1 MISQIDQTIY
11 RLNNLDKLQEKLNFQ
26 HGGKKLQHGSD
37 DSVLF
42 GRITSAEGKIR
53 TYEGIKTQIERTQVQ
68 NNTADAAMG
77 SMIEALR
84 TVKSELMK
92 ANTSTTN
99 DENLKAIA
107 VNINGIRE
115 NLFTLVNTNTEGEY
129 VFAGSDSSI
138 KPFVKDAN
146 GNITYEGDNRLRKV
160 AVEEGSYRERGV
172 NGFDVMF
179 FTSSSA
185 TKGDVLSFS
194 ANDRILDQNG
204 NEWVLNSPTND
215 TLTKMNKDGTAT
227 TETLAVTAPV
237 APDTNYSVTLPNT
250 DGTSFEAKTN
260 IFDLLQD
267 IVNTLN
273 MKDENGNAITRDE
286 VMQKLSTQIENIDKS
301 FDSVNISHADLGA
314 KNKVFENSLDLM
326 TSKITQYKILETN
339 LSSSDY
345 TELAL
350 QAKSLELTYAAMYST
365 VMRTQELSLVNYMK

>member
-26 HGGKKLQHGSD
+26 FGGTKLQYGSD

-53 TYEGIKTQIERTQVQ
+53 TYEGLKTQIERTQVQ

-115 NLFTLVNTNTEGEY
+115 NLFTLANTNTEGEY
-129 VFAGSDSSI
+129 VFAGSDSSV

-179 FTSSSA
+179 FTTSSA
-185 TKGDVLSFS
+185 IKGETFSFS
-194 ANDRILDQNG
+194 ANERVLDEDG
-204 NEWVLNSPTND
+204 NEWVLNSPLND
-215 TLTKMNKDGTAT
+215 TLTKTNRDGSI
-227 TETLAVTAPV
+227 ETLTPVTVGVDGNFEV
-237 APDTNYSVTLPNT
+237 ALPNPG
-250 DGTSFEAKTN
+250 DVAKLEGKTN

-267 IVNTLN
+267 I
-273 MKDENGNAITRDE
+273 
-286 VMQKLSTQIENIDKS
+286 
-301 FDSVNISHADLGA
+301 
-314 KNKVFENSLDLM
+314 
-326 TSKITQYKILETN
+326 
-339 LSSSDY
+339 
-345 TELAL
+345 
-350 QAKSLELTYAAMYST
+350 
-365 VMRTQELSLVNYMK
+365 

>member
-11 RLNNLDKLQEKLNFQ
+11 RLGNLDKLQEKLNFQ
-26 HGGKKLQHGSD
+26 FGGKKLQHGSD

-53 TYEGIKTQIERTQVQ
+53 TYEGLKTQIERTQVQ

-84 TVKSELMK
+84 SVKSELMK

-107 VNINGIRE
+107 VSINGIRE
-115 NLFTLVNTNTEGEY
+115 NLFTLANTNTEGEY
-129 VFAGSDSSI
+129 VFAGSDSSV

-215 TLTKMNKDGTAT
+215 TLTKTNRDGSI
-227 TETLAVTAPV
+227 ETLTPVTVGADGNFEV
-237 APDTNYSVTLPNT
+237 ALPNPG
-250 DGTSFEAKTN
+250 DVAKLEGKTN

-273 MKDENGNAITRDE
+273 MKDENGNSITRDD
-286 VMQKLSTQIENIDKS
+286 VMQKLVTQIDNIDKS
-301 FDSVNISHADLGA
+301 FDSVNISHANLGA
-314 KNKVFENSLDLM
+314 KNKVFENALDLM